1 MGDNRGPFVNQFRD
15 RALSEHFRVAE
26 AGVRQVDLVILAHD
40 PVNAHN
46 LLRETFL
53 NSCDRISSAGP
64 LLARIEDFML
74 SHNKKVM
81 LPGDIDAAQMAL
93 DELLKDIDDWMQQ
106 AILVKD
112 FTLSLSQMAPPQRA
126 SALDSVALE
135 QLKYFLHEREGDR
148 TRPLMNQV
156 EAHVSKPKDIL
167 KQAAL
172 VDALMGRWSKGAPG
186 TNAAL
191 ALKTGY
197 IPKI

>member
-1 MGDNRGPFVNQFRD
+1 MGDSRNPFVNEFCD

-26 AGVRQVDLVILAHD
+26 AGVRQVDLVILVHD
-40 PVNAHN
+40 PANAHN

-106 AILVKD
+106 ASLVKD
-112 FTLSLSQMAPPQRA
+112 FTLALSQMAPPLRA

-135 QLKYFLHEREGDR
+135 QLRCFLHEWESDR
-148 TRPLMNQV
+148 ARPLINQV
-156 EAHVSKPKDIL
+156 EAHVSKPKDIFM
-167 KQAAL
+167 QAAL
-172 VDALMGRWSKGAPG
+172 IDALMGRWSKDPAG
-186 TNAAL
+186 TGMT